1 LYPVRDGRVQPLAR
15 AGQPNLAASELDG
28 DKPRHLTRAQRHAD
42 RPILHACSCH
52 RYRPKSRPERRVGAR
67 LSKTPSPRWPARQ
80 SRLRPD
86 CGPAGP
92 YIYTSQRLGVNVRS
106 CCRACGPLPAFA
118 PGTAAEILAGR
129 LTISPWPA
137 VRIDPP
143 RRRRRLVAG
152 PVPSLDLVSDLSVRQ
167 LDRGFDRAVP
177 GRRPGRGRVLGLGQG
192 PAAELATG
200 WPPSRPAPPDLDLLA
215 GGLSGPGLD
224 RGPDSAHGR
233 LPGRALAANL
243 GSWAQARPA
252 DPGHRMRLPGR
263 RLRRAGPDV
272 EAGGPPADAR
282 LVRAQPARPGR

>member
-1 LYPVRDGRVQPLAR
+1 MLSGVRAAACIRTRNGRGDPGRAAYDLAV
-15 AGQPNLAASELDG
+15 AGGEDRPATTAAS
-28 DKPRHLTRAQRHAD
+28 
-42 RPILHACSCH
+42 
-52 RYRPKSRPERRVGAR
+52 
-67 LSKTPSPRWPARQ
+67 
-80 SRLRPD
+80 
-86 CGPAGP
+86 
-92 YIYTSQRLGVNVRS
+92 
-106 CCRACGPLPAFA
+106 
-118 PGTAAEILAGR
+118 AGR
-129 LTISPWPA
+129 WTRSIARP
-137 VRIDPP
+137 
-143 RRRRRLVAG
+143 G
-152 PVPSLDLVSDLSVRQ
+152 SDLPVRQ

-243 GSWAQARPA
+243 ESWAQARPA
-252 DPGHRMRLPGR
+252 DRGHRMRLPGR
-263 RLRRAGPDV
+263 CLRRAGPDV